1 MEEVEEEVE
10 EMMVGVG
17 EAAPLVASSGK
28 SEVRIFIFFWP
39 GNHIGALA
47 NYRFLDQADRKGG
60 IRPLSPDRKQMWKIW
75 PIFHWIL
82 ILCYP
87 KHILFHC
94 EGSKKCIFMPV

>member
-1 MEEVEEEVE
+1 MEEIEKVEEIEEVEEEVE

-28 SEVRIFIFFWP
+28 SEVRIFIFFCP

-60 IRPLSPDRKQMWKIW
+60 IRPLSPDRKQM
-75 PIFHWIL
+75 
-82 ILCYP
+82 
-87 KHILFHC
+87 
-94 EGSKKCIFMPV
+94 